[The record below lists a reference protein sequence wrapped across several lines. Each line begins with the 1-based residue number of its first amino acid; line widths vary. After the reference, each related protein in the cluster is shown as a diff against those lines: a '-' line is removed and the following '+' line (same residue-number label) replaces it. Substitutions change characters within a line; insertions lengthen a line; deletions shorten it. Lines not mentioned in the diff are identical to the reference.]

1 MANKKQIWKPQ
12 QRNLLD
18 FLPRPRNMVKLIY
31 DQQRR
36 LNLTETKQHSLQLFA
51 LVPNTI
57 FCRILIPYS
66 QFCCCSIFPSS
77 PQAALSL
84 LSGWSGGHQ
93 LHYNHPG
100 AAVSLSSSQYKLYSI
115 HMWHFLSH
123 KKTTNLGY
131 YIISQPYRKEF
142 LLLLCPKRFLPN
154 SLHMQQ
160 NTAWVPEGT

>member
-100 AAVSLSSSQYKLYSI
+100 AAVSLSSSQYKLYSTFI
-115 HMWHFLSH
+115 SHVTFLIPQKDNKSRILYSSQISYQIYNYKILDSGQISH
-123 KKTTNLGY
+123 
-131 YIISQPYRKEF
+131 
-142 LLLLCPKRFLPN
+142 
-154 SLHMQQ
+154 
-160 NTAWVPEGT
+160 